1 MKQKVNITIVTF
13 ITLVSLSGC
22 TTSTGTSANN
32 GNMKNDISATTIN
45 KKAGFMQRSLDN
57 WLKEDWSP
65 TVEKDPEIQKKY
77 MKQEVVVEEEQ
88 NTTTSQE
95 TTQEVKYT
103 ENKERSFT
111 LQEYVDK
118 AVAYQK
124 AKPNDEN
131 SSHVKQMESLP
142 VIGK

>member
-13 ITLVSLSGC
+13 ITLISLTGC
-22 TTSTGTSANN
+22 TAHGGVSPAQNN
-32 GNMKNDISATTIN
+32 ELNSVSPTTLN
-45 KKAGFMQRSLDN
+45 KKPGLMQNSLDN
-57 WLKEDWSP
+57 WLQNEWEP

-77 MKQEVVVEEEQ
+77 MKKEVVTQGEE
-88 NTTTSQE
+88 NTTS
-95 TTQEVKYT
+95 TQKIKYI
-103 ENKERSFT
+103 ENKERAFT